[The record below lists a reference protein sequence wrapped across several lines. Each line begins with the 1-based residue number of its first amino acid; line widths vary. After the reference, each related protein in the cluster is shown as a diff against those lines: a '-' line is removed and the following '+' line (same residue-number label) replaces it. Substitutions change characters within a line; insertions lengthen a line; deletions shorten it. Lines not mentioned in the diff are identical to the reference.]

1 MKSLNCGPC
10 GLYCGACGA
19 TDCDGC
25 RSDRV
30 DDWVRQCPF
39 RTCAGEKHLAF
50 CCHCSDF
57 PCIKLSG
64 FMTDKWPHHW
74 TMRPNLD
81 HIRERGVDDWLQ
93 AQKQTWSC
101 DACGAGTYWYQRKC
115 SCGKLLAAWDL
126 PA

>member
-1 MKSLNCGPC
+1 MKSLKCGPC

-39 RTCAGEKHLAF
+39 RKCAGESHLAF
-50 CCHCSDF
+50 CCYCSEY
-57 PCIKLSG
+57 PCKGLRE

-74 TMRPNLD
+74 TMKPNLEYIKE
-81 HIRERGVDDWLQ
+81 HGARKWLAAQREE
-93 AQKQTWSC
+93 WSC
-101 DACGAGTYWYQRKC
+101 SRCGAETYWYQATCR
-115 SCGKLLAAWDL
+115 CGRRLEPWKL
-126 PA
+126 PE